1 MFNIKLLKPE
11 YIEVK
16 KFILRINGAWMDIH
30 RLNYIAKYLVLQL
43 TEDKRRKVGNS
54 HFAVPVSQD
63 RNCFSRK

>member
-30 RLNYIAKYLVLQL
+30 RLNYIAKIFGASIN
-43 TEDKRRKVGNS
+43 RR
-54 HFAVPVSQD
+54 
-63 RNCFSRK
+63 